1 MVYLDSPVNRRPHI
15 GVGVMVWNGDRLL
28 LGKRISAHGDNSWQF
43 PGGHLEFGETVEAC
57 AGREVEEEAGIKIRN
72 IIPSGFTND
81 VFIDADKHY
90 VTLFVSSEYDSGEP
104 TVMEPDKCEQWRWFQ
119 WNRLP
124 DPLFKPIRNFL
135 KQHPDL
141 YELCFGQ
148 GIQAGAHR

>member
-1 MVYLDSPVNRRPHI
+1 MNRRPHI

-28 LGKRISAHGDNSWQF
+28 LGKRISAHSENSWQF

-57 AGREVEEEAGIKIRN
+57 ARREVEEEAGIKICN
-72 IIPSGFTND
+72 IIPSGFTNA

-90 VTLFVSSEYDSGEP
+90 VTLFVSSEYDSGEL

-119 WNRLP
+119 WDSLP
-124 DPLFKPIRNFL
+124 EPLFLPIRNFL
-135 KQHPDL
+135 KQYPDL
-141 YELCFGQ
+141 YVLRSGL

>member
-1 MVYLDSPVNRRPHI
+1 MNRRPHI

-28 LGKRISAHGDNSWQF
+28 LGKRISAHSENSWQF

-90 VTLFVSSEYDSGEP
+90 VTLFVSSEYDSGEL
-104 TVMEPDKCEQWRWFQ
+104 TVMEPDKCEQWQWFQ
-119 WNRLP
+119 WDRLP
-124 DPLFKPIRNFL
+124 EPLFKPIKNFL

-141 YELCFGQ
+141 YQLRYGP
-148 GIQAGAHR
+148 GIQAGAHK

>member
-1 MVYLDSPVNRRPHI
+1 MNRRPHI

-28 LGKRISAHGDNSWQF
+28 LGKRISAHSENSWQF

-72 IIPSGFTND
+72 IKPGGFTND

-90 VTLFVSSEYDSGEP
+90 VTLFVSSEYDSGEL
-104 TVMEPDKCEQWRWFQ
+104 TVMEPDKCEQWQWFQ

-124 DPLFKPIRNFL
+124 QPLFLPIRNFL
-135 KQHPDL
+135 KQYPDL
-141 YELCFGQ
+141 YELRNGP

>member
-1 MVYLDSPVNRRPHI
+1 MNRRPHI

-28 LGKRISAHGDNSWQF
+28 LGKRISAHSENSWQF

-72 IIPSGFTND
+72 ITPRGFTND

-90 VTLFVSSEYDSGEP
+90 VTLFVSSEYESGEL
-104 TVMEPDKCEQWRWFQ
+104 TVMEPDKCEQWQWFQ

-124 DPLFKPIRNFL
+124 EPLFKPIRNLL

-141 YELCFGQ
+141 YELRYAP
-148 GIQAGAHR
+148 GIQAGEHK